1 MTASQTCLAVAL
13 IALSLSGCGNVC
25 DRMCDAQADLLE
37 GCFETWES
45 SWQNQS
51 YANREAFV
59 ARCYNVWGEALE
71 ALDSESPER
80 QEFRARCQVQLEV
93 ALSDSDCESVL
104 LIDP

>member
-1 MTASQTCLAVAL
+1 M
-13 IALSLSGCGNVC
+13 
-25 DRMCDAQADLLE
+25 E

-45 SWQNQS
+45 SWQEQS

-59 ARCYNVWGEALE
+59 ARCYNVWGGALDALE
-71 ALDSESPER
+71 ADSTEE

-93 ALSDSDCESVL
+93 ALADSDCESVL